1 MLRQLLKE
9 PSFNDKLSSLTK
21 LALNSSGRA
30 RRSDRYEHLTAVIND
45 GFEINLGKVDRKL
58 VEKHKNELLNI
69 LTYESEGLTIK
80 NALIKK
86 KANNDLALWITLGD

>member
-9 PSFNDKLSSLTK
+9 PSFKNKLSSLTK
-21 LALNSSGRA
+21 IALDSSGRA
-30 RRSDRYEHLTAVIND
+30 RRSDRYEPLTAVIND

-69 LTYESEGLTIK
+69 LTYNSEGLTIK

-86 KANNDLALWITLGD
+86 KSNNDLALWITLGD